1 MVPYAWAHPRPCIGL
16 SAAMLLR
23 HRLGGGSEERV
34 HLHVL
39 PLELRPADV
48 AAREGAER
56 GGDRDGGGYAFHLGQ
71 FHCLCSFRVNEGA
84 SSLAYL
90 APIAHPLHYTDGR
103 FFPFS
108 DIASARKRE
117 KWYNV
122 HMAFPYTDE
131 LFQRKLKKAAT
142 FYWETRR
149 QQATAQKKRGTHDAG
164 TRGQVTGGKQLDG
177 FAKLVSE
184 VCTKAGFRKSEIFFN
199 RAVPVPGYYRPQ
211 KNWDVVV
218 LRDGKL
224 VAAIELKSQS
234 GSFGNNFN
242 NRSEEVLGVAR
253 DFWKAYRERAFG
265 VAEAP
270 WIGYLFFLEDSPSSA
285 RPVSLAESPL
295 PPMPVFSNTS
305 YLRRYEI
312 LCERLV
318 LERDYTATALLVSDK
333 ETYSVRDGGSEVGAV
348 RFFSSLYSHL
358 AARS

>member
-1 MVPYAWAHPRPCIGL
+1 MEGALSLRNL
-16 SAAMLLR
+16 SA
-23 HRLGGGSEERV
+23 
-34 HLHVL
+34 
-39 PLELRPADV
+39 
-48 AAREGAER
+48 
-56 GGDRDGGGYAFHLGQ
+56 
-71 FHCLCSFRVNEGA
+71 
-84 SSLAYL
+84 
-90 APIAHPLHYTDGR
+90 IAHPLHFTDGR
-103 FFPFS
+103 FSHFS

-122 HMAFPYTDE
+122 RMTFPYTDE
-131 LFQRKLKKAAT
+131 LFQRKLKKAAA
-142 FYWETRR
+142 FYWKTRR
-149 QQATAQKKRGTHDAG
+149 QQAATQERHGTRDAG

-184 VCTKAGFRKSEIFFN
+184 ICIKAGFRKSEIFFN

-218 LRDGKL
+218 LRNDKL

-253 DFWKAYRERAFG
+253 DFWMAYKERAFG

-270 WIGYLFFLEDSPSSA
+270 WIGYLFFLEESPSSA
-285 RPVSLAESPL
+285 RSVSLAESPL
-295 PPMPVFSNTS
+295 PPMPVFANTS

-333 ETYSVRDGGSEVGAV
+333 DTYSVRDGGSEVGAK
-348 RFFSSLYSHL
+348 RFFASLYSHL